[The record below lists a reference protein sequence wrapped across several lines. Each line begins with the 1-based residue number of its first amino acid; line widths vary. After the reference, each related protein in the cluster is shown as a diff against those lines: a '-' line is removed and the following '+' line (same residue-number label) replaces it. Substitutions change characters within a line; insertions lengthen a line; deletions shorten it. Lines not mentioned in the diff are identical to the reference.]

1 MDSNQEGFIE
11 NRGEIRMFKMVIK
24 QMAKRFKLKDI
35 LIKVGDLYVQSTRS
49 ETDDKVWNKAKEFIK
64 KL

>member
-1 MDSNQEGFIE
+1 MIE
-11 NRGEIRMFKMVIK
+11 LAIEKL
-24 QMAKRFKLKDI
+24 AKKIKLKDI

-49 ETDDKVWNKAKEFIK
+49 ETDDKVWAKAKEFIE

>member
-1 MDSNQEGFIE
+1 MDINQEGNTE
-11 NRGEIRMFKMVIK
+11 NRGEIRMLNMLIK
-24 QMAKRFKLKDI
+24 QMAKRFKLKDM

-49 ETDDKVWNKAKEFIK
+49 ETDDKVWDKAKIFIE